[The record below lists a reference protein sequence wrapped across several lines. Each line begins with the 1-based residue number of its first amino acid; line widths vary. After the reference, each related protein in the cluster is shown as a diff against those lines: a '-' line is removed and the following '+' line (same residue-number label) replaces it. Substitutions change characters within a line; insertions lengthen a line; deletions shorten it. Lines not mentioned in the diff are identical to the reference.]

1 MTTGAGHGDAGSFAL
16 CAPVP
21 PPRSPAA
28 ELAAQA
34 ARLTAVMDATT
45 NAEVARRGLT
55 RADFDVLAALRFSG
69 PEQRLKPTD
78 LSERCGLSSGGT
90 SNVVRRMTESGYV
103 VREADLYDG
112 RSSWALLTE
121 EGLRI
126 AENIQDAA
134 DAAHAGMLDLL
145 PPGVVDALSAL
156 LAQAASVL
164 EQRSR

>member
-1 MTTGAGHGDAGSFAL
+1 MTTGAGHGTPGPLAL
-16 CAPVP
+16 RAPATA
-21 PPRSPAA
+21 PRSPSA
-28 ELAAQA
+28 ELAARA

-55 RADFDVLAALRFSG
+55 RADFDVLAALRFAG
-69 PEQRLKPTD
+69 PERRLKPTD

-134 DAAHAGMLDLL
+134 DAVHAEMLDLL
-145 PPGVVDALSAL
+145 PPGVVDALTAL

-164 EQRSR
+164 EQQRR